1 MLAEPPSNGEY
12 LVAAYV
18 VSTLILVGYWIR
30 LWRSARKS
38 VSGKTDSVSGNGK
51 NASGKREGTR

>member
-1 MLAEPPSNGEY
+1 MKRGKARTMLAEPPNNGEY

-30 LWRSARKS
+30 LWRLAK
-38 VSGKTDSVSGNGK
+38 
-51 NASGKREGTR
+51 KRERGTPKA